1 MDERN
6 CPVCKSVDISRFLD
20 LGMQPPANDLSTTA
34 EMAASAGKFPLLLM
48 ICNNCLYVWLDH
60 KVPAAYLF
68 SNNTY
73 LTGIS
78 SETRDHMKN
87 LSDDCIATCKL
98 NSSSKILDIA
108 SNDGTLLAFFKESGM
123 QVMGIDPSAPA
134 SELANTKGINTI
146 CDFFNEESAGRILL
160 EFGKVDIITAT
171 NVITHVSDPV
181 SFLGNCK
188 KILKDSGTIVL
199 EFYNFEKIIENNA
212 FDQIYHEHI
221 SYFNF
226 TVFYGILK
234 NAGLQP
240 YKVAETRAQGGSLRV
255 FVGQMNRHEPDDSV
269 QRTLH
274 SEGGPKNIL
283 RRYISFPKKV
293 IERKN
298 EINALLKDELDAG
311 SVIIGYGASA
321 KATVISNYLG
331 FTPDT
336 IRAIADKS
344 PIKIGRFIPGV
355 GIPIISPEQIN
366 DLNPDLIIIFAWNIK
381 NEIIDTLPSLIREKC
396 RALSLIPVIKFY
408 TIQKT

>member
-1 MDERN
+1 MDEQN
-6 CPVCKSVDISRFLD
+6 CPVCKSVDISKFLD
-20 LGMQPPANDLSTTA
+20 LGRQPPANGLSTTA
-34 EMAASAGKFPLLLM
+34 EMAASAEKYPLLLM
-48 ICNNCLYVWLDH
+48 MCNNCLYVWLDH
-60 KVPAAYLF
+60 EVPAANLF

-87 LSDDCIATCKL
+87 LFDDCIATCKL

-123 QVMGIDPSAPA
+123 QVTGIDPSAPA
-134 SELANTKGINTI
+134 SELANAKGINTI
-146 CDFFNEESAGRILL
+146 CDFFNEESAGRLLL

-171 NVITHVSDPV
+171 NVITHVPDPV

-188 KILKDSGTIVL
+188 KILKGSGTIVL
-199 EFYNFEKIIENNA
+199 EFYNFENIIENNA

-226 TVFYGILK
+226 TVFYNILK
-234 NAGLQP
+234 NAGLRP

-255 FVGQMNRHEPDDSV
+255 FVSRMDEHEPDDSV
-269 QRTLH
+269 PQTLN
-274 SEGGPKNIL
+274 SEGGPRNIL

-293 IERKN
+293 IDRKN
-298 EINALLKDELDAG
+298 EINALLKEELDAG

-331 FTPDT
+331 FTPGT
-336 IRAIADKS
+336 IKAIADKS

-381 NEIIDTLPSLIREKC
+381 NEIIDTLPSLVRDKC
-396 RALSLIPVIKFY
+396 RALSLIPTIKFY